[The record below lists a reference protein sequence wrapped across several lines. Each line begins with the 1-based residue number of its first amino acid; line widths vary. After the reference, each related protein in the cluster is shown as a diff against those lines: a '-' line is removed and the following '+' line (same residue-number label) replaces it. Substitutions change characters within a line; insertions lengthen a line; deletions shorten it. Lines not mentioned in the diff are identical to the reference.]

1 MGNEWLA
8 VVFGLGAA
16 FAWGA
21 GDFAGGVAT
30 QRSNVYSVVFISH
43 LASLG
48 LVAVLAALL
57 AEPLPPARDLMAGGI
72 AGTGGAIGLASLY
85 RGLARGPMS
94 IVAPVAAVVAAIGP
108 VVLGLLVEGMPAGQ
122 QLAGFG
128 LALAGVW
135 LISRTADG
143 GSIRAS
149 DLVLPVVAGLGF
161 SLYLIFIDQ
170 ASRTSVLWPL
180 VAVRIASSFS
190 ILILALLVRQHP
202 FAATRDLPLVV
213 LLGVSDLAGNG
224 LYALAAQLGRL
235 DVAAILSSLY
245 PAATVLLAWSILRER
260 ITRWQWVGIA
270 LALVAIGLIAL

>member
-1 MGNEWLA
+1 MGNEWLTIIL
-8 VVFGLGAA
+8 GLGAA

-21 GDFAGGVAT
+21 GDFAGGIAT

-43 LASLG
+43 LAGLG
-48 LVAVLAALL
+48 LVSGLAVLV
-57 AEPLPPARDLMAGGI
+57 AEPVPPARALIAGGI
-72 AGTGGAIGLASLY
+72 AGIGGALGLASLY

-94 IVAPVAAVVAAIGP
+94 IVAPVAAVVAATGP

-170 ASRTSVLWPL
+170 ASETSVLWPL

-202 FAATRDLPLVV
+202 FAAAGDLPLVV
-213 LLGVSDLAGNG
+213 LLGVSDLAGNA

-245 PAATVLLAWSILRER
+245 PTATVLLAWSILRER

>member
-21 GDFAGGVAT
+21 GDFAGGIAT

-48 LVAVLAALL
+48 LVAGLAALV
-57 AEPLPPARDLMAGGI
+57 AEPLPPIRDLIAGGI
-72 AGTGGAIGLASLY
+72 AGIAGAIGLASLY

-94 IVAPVAAVVAAIGP
+94 IVAPVAAVVTATGP
-108 VVLGLLVEGMPAGQ
+108 VVLGLLVEGLPAGQ
-122 QLAGFG
+122 QLVGFG

-143 GSIRAS
+143 GSIQAS
-149 DLVLPVVAGLGF
+149 DLVLPAVAGVGF

-170 ASRTSVLWPL
+170 ASEVSVLWPL
-180 VAVRIASSFS
+180 LAVRIASSSS
-190 ILILALLVRQHP
+190 ILILALLVRQRP
-202 FAATRDLPLVV
+202 FAAKRDLPLVV
-213 LLGVSDLAGNG
+213 LLGTSDLAGNG
-224 LYALAAQLGRL
+224 LYALATQLGRL
-235 DVAAILSSLY
+235 DVAAILGSLY
-245 PAATVLLAWSILRER
+245 PAATVLLAWTILRER
-260 ITRWQWVGIA
+260 ITRWQWVGMA
-270 LALVAIGLIAL
+270 LALAAIILIAL